1 MTQIFDHRDIATIA
15 KANQNLTE
23 THFDASKL
31 FKQIEP
37 ILEISRHWIFLPPP
51 PAPPQ
56 QLRKFVKND
65 LIIVRKSFN
74 GSSIYHPK
82 NRYFRSGRHSA

>member
-1 MTQIFDHRDIATIA
+1 LTQIFDHRDIATIA

-51 PAPPQ
+51 SPTA
-56 QLRKFVKND
+56 KEVCK
-65 LIIVRKSFN
+65 K
-74 GSSIYHPK
+74 
-82 NRYFRSGRHSA
+82 